1 MEKKSTGKPGRI
13 WFRNWNQ
20 RTLSSKSFLCMVFS
34 LLMCRQILS
43 RFSISLEAWTNI
55 AFLIGRWK
63 DEKETSQDLGSS
75 LVGFT
80 SQPIIEIYSYYG
92 AKVKYD
98 YELYHTIWKWYY
110 SFSLSYEWIICR
122 LQSILLFLECTHD
135 SCSSLLH
142 LVLHCN
148 WLILGEPIFPEV
160 FVMLP
165 QFYCCI

>member
-55 AFLIGRWK
+55 AFLIDRWK

-110 SFSLSYEWIICR
+110 SFSLSYEWMNN
-122 LQSILLFLECTHD
+122 LQIAIYFAFLGMYTRWLFFLAAFGLT
-135 SCSSLLH
+135 LQ
-142 LVLHCN
+142 
-148 WLILGEPIFPEV
+148 LIDFR
-160 FVMLP
+160 
-165 QFYCCI
+165 